1 MTHAVSFL
9 RQWNFDGLDI
19 DYEYPVDVGGVQTD
33 KVGFT
38 ELLRELKEAME
49 PRGLKLTVAVAADPK
64 KVDAGYEVAKISELV
79 DAVHLMT
86 YDMYGSWES
95 NVDHHAPLR
104 GNDKLT
110 VDQALVFLLD
120 IQKALII

>member
-38 ELLRELKEAME
+38 ELLRELREVME
-49 PRGLKLTVAVAADPK
+49 PQGLELTIAVAADPK
-64 KVDAGYEVAKISELV
+64 KIDAGYEVAKISELV

-95 NVDHHAPLR
+95 NVDHHAPLH
-104 GNDKLT
+104 GDHQLT
-110 VDQALVFLLD
+110 VEQA
-120 IQKALII
+120 